1 MNFIKRPF
9 HHTNSTSSTTAPSN
23 IREPL
28 TVPSSPPST
37 TKANPALTGSVRFN
51 DLISTQ
57 PKFNER
63 EKYLTA

>member
-9 HHTNSTSSTTAPSN
+9 LHANATSTAATSTN
-23 IREPL
+23 IRDPL
-28 TVPSSPPST
+28 TVSASPPTAAKPSSS
-37 TKANPALTGSVRFN
+37 LTGSVRFN
-51 DLISTQ
+51 DLIATQ